1 MKFHF
6 NHITSAKRKR
16 KVNTVLTSVTQ
27 NEGKG
32 KGKVAHRAGHEGPE
46 WE

>member
-6 NHITSAKRKR
+6 NPIRSVKRKR
-16 KVNTVLTSVTQ
+16 KVNTVRIPVTH
-27 NEGKG
+27 NEGKD
-32 KGKVAHRAGHEGPE
+32 KVDHRAGHEGPE